1 MRYSLLLLL
10 IACYVLVPSPSNG
23 QMIDTLDKVVPL
35 IEDALKKHGLIKEAL
50 AETVVKDMELKKAQL
65 LRLDEAV
72 NGAALG

>member
-10 IACYVLVPSPSNG
+10 IACYVLLPSPSNG
-23 QMIDTLDKVVPL
+23 QMIDSPEMVIPL

>member
-10 IACYVLVPSPSNG
+10 IACYVLLPSPSNG
-23 QMIDTLDKVVPL
+23 QMIDTTEKVTAL

-72 NGAALG
+72 NGAGLG